1 MEVGGKLYP
10 ASGVE
15 RDSCPPTL
23 GIGHRAL
30 VTLTH
35 APCPIPHA
43 QKLHPASGVEFFI
56 SAVLELKLLNI
67 KISMSDTK
75 FTAPVAQ
82 ESLHLKLSERS
93 PVFSLREKILA
104 IRNSLRPGQQQMAD
118 WQSGPLAI
126 SAVPGAGKSTG
137 MAAAAAIA
145 IARQY
150 ERSSSRRQLV
160 VVTFT
165 RSAAANIKAKIR
177 KFLRDDLSLPQT
189 GFFVYTLHG
198 LALNIA
204 SRHPDLSGLQL
215 ENVTLITPTQTH
227 RFIRTAVE
235 QWIANNPGIYLRLL
249 EGHQFD
255 GEETERLRRQ
265 SVLRTEVLPELA
277 NTVIHEAKSSGI
289 SPEKLREWSKQTT
302 DEYAI
307 LSVAAGLYEQYQNL
321 MRSRDFIDYD
331 DMILAALRVLEN
343 DSARRIE
350 QNQIFAV
357 FEDEAQ
363 DSSPLQTQLLEILA
377 SDGGYEGMNTDA
389 MNRVSTHS
397 PLNLV
402 RVGDPNQAI
411 NSTFTPADPIYFR
424 QFCEEC
430 DRIQRLA
437 TMDQA
442 GRSTRIIIEAANFAL
457 KWINNQSLAKTN
469 NGQQTPDNRQVP
481 FRLQTIRPVETND
494 PQNNANPA
502 PVGRGLELYTPRDIH
517 HTVELLSQ
525 RVIELFGE
533 DPTQNSAAILV
544 RENRQGRWLGEAL
557 TSVCKEH
564 NITLYDVGE
573 RDRRSHVPQEILALL
588 QFCDRPHSPDYLK
601 AALEALVQ
609 RQLIP
614 TQDLNALASLPEEF
628 LYPGPLAAPQ
638 PETVQKAA
646 RLCRNLLRA
655 RLELPLYQL
664 ISFLALTLNYDQAEL
679 ATADKLAER
688 VNQQIAGNSSMGGM
702 LSALSEIVSSE
713 RFEPVETEDSEERY
727 TRRGQLTI
735 ITMHKAK
742 GLDWDYVFLPFLHEN
757 LIPGRFWVPP
767 QSQFLG
773 DFTLSEVARAQ
784 IRAALHGEFTIP
796 DVTQAWEQAKHLKIS
811 EEYRLLYVAMT
822 RAKRLVW
829 MSAAQKAPFTWSK
842 PDNLQEQAPC
852 PVFPALKRQFPECVM
867 NLAVMAKQA

>member
-1 MEVGGKLYP
+1 
-10 ASGVE
+10 
-15 RDSCPPTL
+15 
-23 GIGHRAL
+23 
-30 VTLTH
+30 
-35 APCPIPHA
+35 
-43 QKLHPASGVEFFI
+43 
-56 SAVLELKLLNI
+56 
-67 KISMSDTK
+67 MSDSK

-82 ESLHLKLSERS
+82 ELLHSELLERS
-93 PVFSLREKILA
+93 PTLSLREKILA

-150 ERSSSRRQLV
+150 ERSSFRRQLV

-177 KFLRDDLSLPQT
+177 KDLKKLSLPQT

-204 SRHPDLSGLQL
+204 GRHPDLSGLQL
-215 ENVTLITPTQTH
+215 ENVTLITPTQSH
-227 RFIRTAVE
+227 RFIRNAVE
-235 QWIANNPGIYLRLL
+235 QWIVNNPDIYSRLL

-289 SPEKLREWSKQTT
+289 SPQLLREWSKQTT

-307 LSVAAGLYEQYQNL
+307 LSIAAGLYEQYQNL

-350 QNQIFAV
+350 QNQVFAV

-377 SDGGYEGMNTDA
+377 SDGREEGTGGDNFSLLT
-389 MNRVSTHS
+389 
-397 PLNLV
+397 LNSSLHLV

-430 DRIQRLA
+430 DRIERLA

-457 KWINNQSLAKTN
+457 KWINSQWLATTN
-469 NGQQTPDNRQVP
+469 NKQQTPDNRQVP
-481 FRLQTIRPVETND
+481 FRLQTIRPVEAGD
-494 PQNNANPA
+494 PQINANPA

-544 RENRQGRWLGEAL
+544 RENRQGRWLAEAL
-557 TSVCKEH
+557 TPLCKEH
-564 NITLYDVGE
+564 KIILYDVGE

-588 QFCDRPHSPDYLK
+588 QFCDRPHSPDYIK

-614 TQDLNALASLPEEF
+614 TQDLNTLASLPEEF
-628 LYPGPLAAPQ
+628 LYPGPLAPLQ

-646 RLCRNLLRA
+646 RLCRSLLRA

-784 IRAALHGEFTIP
+784 IRATLHEESVIP
-796 DVTQAWEQAKHLKIS
+796 DVSQAWEVAKNLKTS

-822 RAKRLVW
+822 RAKLLLW

-852 PVFPALKRQFPECVM
+852 PVFPALKRQFPECVVNSTLSKM
-867 NLAVMAKQA
+867 SN

>member
-1 MEVGGKLYP
+1 
-10 ASGVE
+10 
-15 RDSCPPTL
+15 
-23 GIGHRAL
+23 
-30 VTLTH
+30 
-35 APCPIPHA
+35 
-43 QKLHPASGVEFFI
+43 
-56 SAVLELKLLNI
+56 
-67 KISMSDTK
+67 MSDSK
-75 FTAPVAQ
+75 FTASVAQ
-82 ESLHLKLSERS
+82 ESLHSELSERS
-93 PVFSLREKILA
+93 PVPNLREKILL
-104 IRNSLRPGQQQMAD
+104 IRNGLRPGQQQMAD

-150 ERSSSRRQLV
+150 ERSSSRRHLV
-160 VVTFT
+160 IVTFT

-177 KFLRDDLSLPQT
+177 KDLKKLSLPQM

-204 SRHPDLSGLQL
+204 SRHSDLSGLQL
-215 ENVTLITPTQTH
+215 ENVTLITPTQSH

-289 SPEKLREWSKQTT
+289 SPELLREWSKQTT

-321 MRSRDFIDYD
+321 MRSRDFINYD

-350 QNQIFAV
+350 QNQVFAV

-377 SDGGYEGMNTDA
+377 SDGDKGDNSSLLSTDA
-389 MNRVSTHS
+389 INRVSPNS
-397 PLNLV
+397 SLNLV

-430 DRIQRLA
+430 DRIKRLA

-457 KWINNQSLAKTN
+457 KWINNQWLATTN
-469 NGQQTPDNRQVP
+469 NKQQTPDNRQVP
-481 FRLQTIRPVETND
+481 FRLQTIHPVEAGD

-502 PVGRGLELYTPRDIH
+502 PIGRGLELYTPRDIH

-525 RVIELFGE
+525 RVIELFAE

-544 RENRQGRWLGEAL
+544 RENRQGRWLAEAL
-557 TSVCKEH
+557 TPVCKEH
-564 NITLYDVGE
+564 NIILYDVGE

-638 PETVQKAA
+638 SETVQKAA
-646 RLCRNLLRA
+646 RLCRSLLRA

-727 TRRGQLTI
+727 TRCGQLTI

-784 IRAALHGEFTIP
+784 IRAALHGESTIP

-852 PVFPALKRQFPECVM
+852 PVFPALKLQFPECVA

>member
-1 MEVGGKLYP
+1 
-10 ASGVE
+10 
-15 RDSCPPTL
+15 
-23 GIGHRAL
+23 
-30 VTLTH
+30 
-35 APCPIPHA
+35 
-43 QKLHPASGVEFFI
+43 
-56 SAVLELKLLNI
+56 
-67 KISMSDTK
+67 MSDSK
-75 FTAPVAQ
+75 FTASVAQ
-82 ESLHLKLSERS
+82 ESLHSELSERS
-93 PVFSLREKILA
+93 PLPNLREKILA
-104 IRNSLRPGQQQMAD
+104 IRNGLRPGQQQMAD

-150 ERSSSRRQLV
+150 ERSSSRRHLV

-177 KFLRDDLSLPQT
+177 KDLKELSLPQM

-204 SRHPDLSGLQL
+204 SRHSDLSGLQL
-215 ENVTLITPTQTH
+215 ENVTLITPTQSH
-227 RFIRTAVE
+227 RFIRTSVE

-289 SPEKLREWSKQTT
+289 SPELLREWSKQTT
-302 DEYAI
+302 DEYTI

-350 QNQIFAV
+350 QNQVFAV

-377 SDGGYEGMNTDA
+377 SDGDKGDNSCTDA
-389 MNRVSTHS
+389 INRVSTPHS
-397 PLNLV
+397 SLNLV

-430 DRIQRLA
+430 DRIKRLA

-457 KWINNQSLAKTN
+457 KWINNQWLATTN
-469 NGQQTPDNRQVP
+469 NKQQTPDNRQVP
-481 FRLQTIRPVETND
+481 FRLQTIHPVEAGD

-502 PVGRGLELYTPRDIH
+502 PIGRGLELYTPRDIH
-517 HTVELLSQ
+517 HTAELLSQ

-544 RENRQGRWLGEAL
+544 RENRQGRWLAEAL
-557 TSVCKEH
+557 TPVCKEY
-564 NITLYDVGE
+564 NIILYDVGE

-628 LYPGPLAAPQ
+628 LYSGPLAAPQ
-638 PETVQKAA
+638 SETVQKAA
-646 RLCRNLLRA
+646 RLCRSLLRA

-727 TRRGQLTI
+727 TRCGQLTI

-784 IRAALHGEFTIP
+784 IRAALHGESTIP

-852 PVFPALKRQFPECVM
+852 PVFPALKRQFPECVV
-867 NLAVMAKQA
+867 NLAVMTKQA

>member
-1 MEVGGKLYP
+1 
-10 ASGVE
+10 
-15 RDSCPPTL
+15 
-23 GIGHRAL
+23 
-30 VTLTH
+30 
-35 APCPIPHA
+35 
-43 QKLHPASGVEFFI
+43 
-56 SAVLELKLLNI
+56 
-67 KISMSDTK
+67 MSDSK
-75 FTAPVAQ
+75 FTNPVAQ
-82 ESLHLKLSERS
+82 ESLHSELSERS
-93 PVFSLREKILA
+93 PVPNLREKILA

-118 WQSGPLAI
+118 WGSGPLAI

-150 ERSSSRRQLV
+150 ERYAQSRPSSRRHLV

-204 SRHPDLSGLQL
+204 SRHSDLSGLQL
-215 ENVTLITPTQTH
+215 DNVTLITPTQSH

-235 QWIANNPGIYLRLL
+235 QWIVNNPRTYLRLL

-289 SPEKLREWSKQTT
+289 SPEKLREWSRQTT
-302 DEYAI
+302 DEYTI

-331 DMILAALRVLEN
+331 DMILAALRVLAN

-350 QNQIFAV
+350 QNQVFAV

-377 SDGGYEGMNTDA
+377 SDGGDN
-389 MNRVSTHS
+389 SQHS
-397 PLNLV
+397 SLLTPHSALRTQHSALNLV

-430 DRIQRLA
+430 DRIERLA

-442 GRSTRIIIEAANFAL
+442 GRSSRIIIEAANFAL
-457 KWINNQSLAKTN
+457 KWINNQSLAKAN
-469 NGQQTPDNRQVP
+469 NGQQTPENRQVP
-481 FRLQTIRPVETND
+481 FRFQTIRPVETGD
-494 PQNNANPA
+494 PQKNANPA
-502 PVGRGLELYTPRDIH
+502 PIGRGLELYTPRDIH
-517 HTVELLSQ
+517 HTVELLSE
-525 RVIELFGE
+525 RVVELFGE

-557 TSVCKEH
+557 ASVCKEH

-638 PETVQKAA
+638 TETVEKAA

-784 IRAALHGEFTIP
+784 IRAALHGESTIP

-822 RAKRLVW
+822 RAKRMVW

-842 PDNLQEQAPC
+842 PENLQEQAPC
-852 PVFPALKRQFPECVM
+852 PVFPALKRQFPECVV
-867 NLAVMAKQA
+867 NLAVMAK

>member
-1 MEVGGKLYP
+1 
-10 ASGVE
+10 
-15 RDSCPPTL
+15 
-23 GIGHRAL
+23 
-30 VTLTH
+30 
-35 APCPIPHA
+35 
-43 QKLHPASGVEFFI
+43 
-56 SAVLELKLLNI
+56 
-67 KISMSDTK
+67 MSDSK

-82 ESLHLKLSERS
+82 ELLHSELSERS
-93 PVFSLREKILA
+93 PVPSLQEKILA

-150 ERSSSRRQLV
+150 ERSSSRRHLV

-177 KFLRDDLSLPQT
+177 KDLKKLSLPQT

-204 SRHPDLSGLQL
+204 NRHSDLSGLQL
-215 ENVTLITPTQTH
+215 ENVTLITPTQSH

-235 QWIANNPGIYLRLL
+235 QWIVNNPDIYLRLL

-289 SPEKLREWSKQTT
+289 SAQLLREWSKQTT

-343 DSARRIE
+343 DSARRYE
-350 QNQIFAV
+350 QKQVFAV

-377 SDGGYEGMNTDA
+377 SDGGYEGDDSSLNTDAMNPDAMNPDA
-389 MNRVSTHS
+389 MNRVSTADSCTDAIHRVSPNS

-430 DRIQRLA
+430 DRIERLA

-442 GRSTRIIIEAANFAL
+442 GRSTRMIIEAANFSL
-457 KWINNQSLAKTN
+457 KWINNQWLAVTN
-469 NGQQTPDNRQVP
+469 NKQQTPDNRQVP
-481 FRLQTIRPVETND
+481 FRLQTIRPVEVGD
-494 PQNNANPA
+494 PQPNANPA

-544 RENRQGRWLGEAL
+544 RENRQGRWLAEAL
-557 TSVCKEH
+557 TTVCKERK
-564 NITLYDVGE
+564 IILYDVGE

-628 LYPGPLAAPQ
+628 LYPSPLAATQ
-638 PETVQKAA
+638 SETVQKAA
-646 RLCRNLLRA
+646 RLCRSLLRA

-702 LSALSEIVSSE
+702 LAALSEIVSSE

-784 IRAALHGEFTIP
+784 IRATLHEESVIP
-796 DVTQAWEQAKHLKIS
+796 DVSQAWEVAKNLKTS

-822 RAKRLVW
+822 RAKLLLW

-852 PVFPALKRQFPECVM
+852 PVFPALKRQFPECVV
-867 NLAVMAKQA
+867 NLAR

>member
-1 MEVGGKLYP
+1 
-10 ASGVE
+10 
-15 RDSCPPTL
+15 
-23 GIGHRAL
+23 
-30 VTLTH
+30 
-35 APCPIPHA
+35 
-43 QKLHPASGVEFFI
+43 
-56 SAVLELKLLNI
+56 
-67 KISMSDTK
+67 
-75 FTAPVAQ
+75 
-82 ESLHLKLSERS
+82 
-93 PVFSLREKILA
+93 
-104 IRNSLRPGQQQMAD
+104 MAD

-150 ERSSSRRQLV
+150 ERSAQSGSSSRRQLV

-177 KFLRDDLSLPQT
+177 KYLRDDLSLPQT

-204 SRHPDLSGLQL
+204 SRHSDLSGLQL
-215 ENVTLITPTQTH
+215 EYATLITPTQSH

-235 QWIANNPGIYLRLL
+235 QWIANNPERYLRLL

-289 SPEKLREWSKQTT
+289 SQEFLQKWSQQTT
-302 DEYAI
+302 DRYAI

-350 QNQIFAV
+350 QNQVFAV

-363 DSSPLQTQLLEILA
+363 DSSPLQTRLLEILA
-377 SDGGYEGMNTDA
+377 SNGEDEGDEAGGRERIITPQSSVISHQLA
-389 MNRVSTHS
+389 
-397 PLNLV
+397 LNLV

-437 TMDQA
+437 TMDRA

-457 KWINNQSLAKTN
+457 KWINNQWSATNPHSSLPKDAIHRVSTF
-469 NGQQTPDNRQVP
+469 PDVDNRQLP
-481 FRLQTIRPVETND
+481 FRLQTILPVDASD
-494 PQNNANPA
+494 PQTNANPA
-502 PVGRGLELYTPRDIH
+502 PVGLGLELYAPRDIF

-525 RVIELFGE
+525 RAIELFGK
-533 DPTQNSAAILV
+533 DPTKNSAAILV
-544 RENRQGRWLGEAL
+544 RENRQGRWLAEAL
-557 TSVCKEH
+557 APVCKEH

-628 LYPGPLAAPQ
+628 LYPSPLAAPQ
-638 PETVQKAA
+638 AEPVQKAA
-646 RLCRNLLRA
+646 HLCRSLLRA

-688 VNQQIAGNSSMGGM
+688 VNQQIASNSSMRSM

-742 GLDWDYVFLPFLHEN
+742 GLDWDYVFIPFLHEN

-784 IRAALHGEFTIP
+784 IRAALHGESTIP
-796 DVTQAWEQAKHLKIS
+796 DVTQAWELAKQLKIS

-822 RAKRLVW
+822 RAKVLLW
-829 MSAAQKAPFTWSK
+829 MSAAHKAPFTWSK
-842 PDNLQEQAPC
+842 PENLQEQAPC
-852 PVFPALKRQFPECVM
+852 PVFGALKRQFPQCVLTSAM
-867 NLAVMAKQA
+867 IAK

>member
-1 MEVGGKLYP
+1 
-10 ASGVE
+10 
-15 RDSCPPTL
+15 
-23 GIGHRAL
+23 
-30 VTLTH
+30 
-35 APCPIPHA
+35 
-43 QKLHPASGVEFFI
+43 
-56 SAVLELKLLNI
+56 
-67 KISMSDTK
+67 
-75 FTAPVAQ
+75 
-82 ESLHLKLSERS
+82 
-93 PVFSLREKILA
+93 
-104 IRNSLRPGQQQMAD
+104 MAD

-150 ERSSSRRQLV
+150 ERSAQSGSSSRRQLV

-177 KFLRDDLSLPQT
+177 KYLRDDLSLPQT

-215 ENVTLITPTQTH
+215 EYATLITPTQSH

-235 QWIANNPGIYLRLL
+235 QWIANNPERYLRLL

-289 SPEKLREWSKQTT
+289 SQEMLQEWSQQTT

-350 QNQIFAV
+350 QNQVFAV

-363 DSSPLQTQLLEILA
+363 DSSPLQTRLLEILA
-377 SDGGYEGMNTDA
+377 SNLDEDTETRGRGDA
-389 MNRVSTHS
+389 GTTTITLNSSLPTLHS
-397 PLNLV
+397 ALNLV

-424 QFCEEC
+424 QFCQEC

-437 TMDQA
+437 TMDRA

-457 KWINNQSLAKTN
+457 KWINNHWSATNPQSPIPSP
-469 NGQQTPDNRQVP
+469 QSPFDNRQVP
-481 FRLQTIRPVETND
+481 FRLQTIRPVDAGD
-494 PQNNANPA
+494 PQTNANPA
-502 PVGRGLELYTPRDIH
+502 PVGLGLELYTPRDIF

-525 RVIELFGE
+525 RAIELFGK
-533 DPTQNSAAILV
+533 DPTKNSAAILV
-544 RENRQGRWLGEAL
+544 RENRQGRWLAEAL
-557 TSVCKEH
+557 APVCKEH

-628 LYPGPLAAPQ
+628 LYPSPLAAPQ
-638 PETVQKAA
+638 PEPVQKAA
-646 RLCRNLLRA
+646 HLCRSLLRA

-688 VNQQIAGNSSMGGM
+688 VNQQIASNSSMRSM

-742 GLDWDYVFLPFLHEN
+742 GLDWDYVFIPFLHEN

-784 IRAALHGEFTIP
+784 IRAALHGESTIP
-796 DVTQAWEQAKHLKIS
+796 DVTQAWEQAKQLKIS

-822 RAKRLVW
+822 RAKLLLW
-829 MSAAQKAPFTWSK
+829 MSAAHKAPFTWSK
-842 PDNLQEQAPC
+842 PENLQEQAPC
-852 PVFPALKRQFPECVM
+852 PVFGALKRQFPQCVVTSM
-867 NLAVMAKQA
+867 MLTK

>member
-1 MEVGGKLYP
+1 
-10 ASGVE
+10 
-15 RDSCPPTL
+15 
-23 GIGHRAL
+23 
-30 VTLTH
+30 
-35 APCPIPHA
+35 
-43 QKLHPASGVEFFI
+43 
-56 SAVLELKLLNI
+56 
-67 KISMSDTK
+67 MSDSK
-75 FTAPVAQ
+75 FTAPVIQ
-82 ESLHLKLSERS
+82 ELLDSELSERS
-93 PVFSLREKILA
+93 PVPSLQDKILT

-150 ERSSSRRQLV
+150 ERSSSRRHLV

-177 KFLRDDLSLPQT
+177 KDLKKLSLPQT

-204 SRHPDLSGLQL
+204 NRHSDLSGLQL
-215 ENVTLITPTQTH
+215 ENVILITPTQSH
-227 RFIRTAVE
+227 RFIRNAVE
-235 QWIANNPGIYLRLL
+235 QWIANHPERYLRLL

-289 SPEKLREWSKQTT
+289 SPELLREWSKQTT

-307 LSVAAGLYEQYQNL
+307 LSIAAGLYEQYQNL

-350 QNQIFAV
+350 QNQVFAV

-377 SDGGYEGMNTDA
+377 SDGEKGDNSSLLTP
-389 MNRVSTHS
+389 NSS
-397 PLNLV
+397 LNLV

-430 DRIQRLA
+430 DRIERLA

-442 GRSTRIIIEAANFAL
+442 GRSTGIIIEAANFAL
-457 KWINNQSLAKTN
+457 KWINNQWLATN
-469 NGQQTPDNRQVP
+469 NNKQQTPDNRKVP
-481 FRLQTIRPVETND
+481 FRLQTIRSVDAGD
-494 PQNNANPA
+494 PQTNANPA

-544 RENRQGRWLGEAL
+544 RENRQGRWLAEAL
-557 TSVCKEH
+557 TPMCKERK
-564 NITLYDVGE
+564 IILYDVGE

-628 LYPGPLAAPQ
+628 LYPGPLAEPQ

-646 RLCRNLLRA
+646 RLCRSLLRA

-784 IRAALHGEFTIP
+784 IRATLHEESIIP
-796 DVTQAWEQAKHLKIS
+796 DVSQAWEVAKNLKTS

-822 RAKRLVW
+822 RAKLLLW

-852 PVFPALKRQFPECVM
+852 PVFPALKRQFPEYVV
-867 NLAVMAKQA
+867 NLAAMTKQA

>member
-1 MEVGGKLYP
+1 
-10 ASGVE
+10 
-15 RDSCPPTL
+15 
-23 GIGHRAL
+23 
-30 VTLTH
+30 
-35 APCPIPHA
+35 
-43 QKLHPASGVEFFI
+43 
-56 SAVLELKLLNI
+56 
-67 KISMSDTK
+67 MSDSK
-75 FTAPVAQ
+75 FTTPVV
-82 ESLHLKLSERS
+82 EELLDSELSERS
-93 PVFSLREKILA
+93 PIPSLQEKILA

-204 SRHPDLSGLQL
+204 NRHSDLSGLQL
-215 ENVTLITPTQTH
+215 ENVILITPTQSH

-235 QWIANNPGIYLRLL
+235 QWIVNNPDIYLRLL

-289 SPEKLREWSKQTT
+289 SPELLREWSKQTT

-343 DSARRIE
+343 DSARHVE

-377 SDGGYEGMNTDA
+377 SNREYEGMNTDA
-389 MNRVSTHS
+389 IHRASTYS

-430 DRIQRLA
+430 DRIERLA
-437 TMDQA
+437 TMDRA

-457 KWINNQSLAKTN
+457 KWINNQWLATTKTN
-469 NGQQTPDNRQVP
+469 NKQQTADNRQVP
-481 FRLQTIRPVETND
+481 FRLQTIRPVEVGD
-494 PQNNANPA
+494 PQANANPA
-502 PVGRGLELYTPRDIH
+502 PVGQGLELYTPRDIH

-533 DPTQNSAAILV
+533 DPTKNSAAILV
-544 RENRQGRWLGEAL
+544 RENRQGRWLAEAL
-557 TSVCKEH
+557 TPLCKEH
-564 NITLYDVGE
+564 KITLYDVGE

-784 IRAALHGEFTIP
+784 IRATLHEESVIP
-796 DVTQAWEQAKHLKIS
+796 DVSQAWEVAKNLKTS

-822 RAKRLVW
+822 RAKLLLW

-852 PVFPALKRQFPECVM
+852 PVFPALKRQFPECVV
-867 NLAVMAKQA
+867 NLAAMSKQV

>member
-1 MEVGGKLYP
+1 
-10 ASGVE
+10 
-15 RDSCPPTL
+15 
-23 GIGHRAL
+23 
-30 VTLTH
+30 
-35 APCPIPHA
+35 
-43 QKLHPASGVEFFI
+43 
-56 SAVLELKLLNI
+56 
-67 KISMSDTK
+67 MSDSK
-75 FTAPVAQ
+75 FTVTVPQ
-82 ESLHLKLSERS
+82 ELLHSELSERS
-93 PVFSLREKILA
+93 PLPNLRQKILA

-177 KFLRDDLSLPQT
+177 KDLKKLSLPQT

-204 SRHPDLSGLQL
+204 SRHSDLSGLQL
-215 ENVTLITPTQTH
+215 DNVTLITPTQSH

-235 QWIANNPGIYLRLL
+235 QWIANNSGIYLRLL

-350 QNQIFAV
+350 QNQVFAV

-377 SDGGYEGMNTDA
+377 SNGDKAGNSSLLTP
-389 MNRVSTHS
+389 HS
-397 PLNLV
+397 SLNLV

-430 DRIQRLA
+430 DRIERLA

-469 NGQQTPDNRQVP
+469 NGQQIPDNRQVP
-481 FRLQTIRPVETND
+481 FRLQTIRPVETGD
-494 PQNNANPA
+494 PQKDANPA
-502 PVGRGLELYTPRDIH
+502 PIGQGLELYTPRDIH

-544 RENRQGRWLGEAL
+544 RENRQGRWLAEAL
-557 TSVCKEH
+557 SPICKEH
-564 NITLYDVGE
+564 KITLYDVGE

-628 LYPGPLAAPQ
+628 LYPGPLTAPQ

-773 DFTLSEVARAQ
+773 DFTLAEVARAQ
-784 IRAALHGEFTIP
+784 IRAALHGESTIP

-829 MSAAQKAPFTWSK
+829 MSASQKAPFTWSK
-842 PDNLQEQAPC
+842 PENLQEQAPC
-852 PVFPALKRQFPECVM
+852 PVFPALKRQFPECVA
-867 NLAVMAKQA
+867 NLAVITK

>member
-1 MEVGGKLYP
+1 
-10 ASGVE
+10 
-15 RDSCPPTL
+15 
-23 GIGHRAL
+23 
-30 VTLTH
+30 
-35 APCPIPHA
+35 
-43 QKLHPASGVEFFI
+43 
-56 SAVLELKLLNI
+56 
-67 KISMSDTK
+67 MSDSK
-75 FTAPVAQ
+75 FTIPVVQ
-82 ESLHLKLSERS
+82 ELLDSELSERS
-93 PVFSLREKILA
+93 PVPSLQEKILA

-150 ERSSSRRQLV
+150 ERSSFRRQLV

-177 KFLRDDLSLPQT
+177 KFLRDDLRLPQT

-204 SRHPDLSGLQL
+204 NRHSDLSGLQL
-215 ENVTLITPTQTH
+215 ENVTLITPTQSH

-235 QWIANNPGIYLRLL
+235 QWIVNNPDRYLRLL

-289 SPEKLREWSKQTT
+289 SPELLREWSKQTT
-302 DEYAI
+302 DEYGI

-343 DSARRIE
+343 DSARRVE
-350 QNQIFAV
+350 QNQVFAV

-377 SDGGYEGMNTDA
+377 SNGGDNSSLLTDA
-389 MNRVSTHS
+389 MNRVSPNS
-397 PLNLV
+397 ALNLV

-430 DRIQRLA
+430 DRIERLA

-457 KWINNQSLAKTN
+457 KWINNQWLATTN
-469 NGQQTPDNRQVP
+469 NKQQTPNNRQVP
-481 FRLQTIRPVETND
+481 FRLQTIRPVEAGD
-494 PQNNANPA
+494 PQTNANPVA
-502 PVGRGLELYTPRDIH
+502 VGRGLELYTPDDIH
-517 HTVELLSQ
+517 HTVKLLSQ

-533 DPTQNSAAILV
+533 DPTKNSAAVLV
-544 RENRQGRWLGEAL
+544 RENRQGRWLAEAL
-557 TSVCKEH
+557 APVCKEH

-646 RLCRNLLRA
+646 RLCRSLLRA

-784 IRAALHGEFTIP
+784 IRATLHEESVIP
-796 DVTQAWEQAKHLKIS
+796 DVSQAWEVAKNLKTS

-822 RAKRLVW
+822 RAKLLLW

-867 NLAVMAKQA
+867 NLAAMSK

>member
-1 MEVGGKLYP
+1 MPVVQELL
-10 ASGVE
+10 
-15 RDSCPPTL
+15 DS
-23 GIGHRAL
+23 
-30 VTLTH
+30 
-35 APCPIPHA
+35 
-43 QKLHPASGVEFFI
+43 E
-56 SAVLELKLLNI
+56 
-67 KISMSDTK
+67 
-75 FTAPVAQ
+75 
-82 ESLHLKLSERS
+82 LSERS
-93 PVFSLREKILA
+93 PVPSLQEKILA

-150 ERSSSRRQLV
+150 ERSSFRSHLV

-177 KFLRDDLSLPQT
+177 KFLRDDLRLPQT

-204 SRHPDLSGLQL
+204 NRHSDLSGLQL
-215 ENVTLITPTQTH
+215 ENVTLITPTQSH

-235 QWIANNPGIYLRLL
+235 QWIANNPDRYMRLL

-289 SPEKLREWSKQTT
+289 SPELLREWSNQTT
-302 DEYAI
+302 DEYGI

-343 DSARRIE
+343 DSARRVE
-350 QNQIFAV
+350 QNQVFAV

-377 SDGGYEGMNTDA
+377 SNAGDEAGGLGAPFGDRGKRGQGAEGRERIITPQSSIISHQ
-389 MNRVSTHS
+389 ST
-397 PLNLV
+397 LNLV

-430 DRIQRLA
+430 DRIERLA
-437 TMDQA
+437 TMDRA

-457 KWINNQSLAKTN
+457 KWINNQWLAATN
-469 NGQQTPDNRQVP
+469 NKPQTPDNRQVP
-481 FRLQTIRPVETND
+481 FRLQTIRPVEAGD
-494 PQNNANPA
+494 PQTNANPA
-502 PVGRGLELYTPRDIH
+502 AVGRGLELYTPDDIH
-517 HTVELLSQ
+517 HTVKLLSQ

-533 DPTQNSAAILV
+533 DPTKNSAAVLV
-544 RENRQGRWLGEAL
+544 RENRQGRWLAEAL

-628 LYPGPLAAPQ
+628 LYPGPLATPQ

-646 RLCRNLLRA
+646 KLCRSLLRA

-784 IRAALHGEFTIP
+784 IRATLHEESVIP
-796 DVTQAWEQAKHLKIS
+796 DVSQAWEVAKNLKTS

-822 RAKRLVW
+822 RAKLLLW

-867 NLAVMAKQA
+867 NYSGNEQTSLMKTEVKCDRLG